1 MVRIR
6 FCIFALISLFCLENL
21 YSFSNQNSKDDITSD
36 CVLHSFEKEI
46 YEPDNIDVEKLI
58 LGEKD
63 NSTEEQYIYLQTSTK
78 NIKNYLSN
86 ECASEFDF
94 GYLKGNWELYTVSGE
109 KANASSYYFSNKF
122 SISEEV
128 YKGKSNLIFRNG
140 PFTSKLYKG
149 KDNQVYIFIRGV
161 SFLKQIKILDE
172 KLYFYILDG
181 NEWKLDSIHEEGKNA
196 FILK

>member
-21 YSFSNQNSKDDITSD
+21 YPFSNQSSKDDINSD
-36 CVLHSFEKEI
+36 SAFHSFEKEI

-63 NSTEEQYIYLQTSTK
+63 NATEEQYVYLQNAAK
-78 NIKNYLSN
+78 RVKNYLSN
-86 ECASEFDF
+86 ECDSECDF
-94 GYLKGNWELYTVSGE
+94 SYLKGNWELHTVSGE
-109 KANASSYYFSNKF
+109 KVNASSYYFSNKF